1 MLYKKNITVFLYQ
14 YGELSM
20 KLKLDENGG
29 VVLLEG
35 KPVYVQEDGKEIPFD
50 AAAAMSK
57 IAALNAEAKEHRL
70 KKNELAEQ
78 LKKFEGIE
86 DPNVALDAIEKI
98 KNLDMTKMLDV
109 DKVEQLKRQ
118 MADTFEVNKKSILD
132 GFEKEKRELRQALEA
147 KDKDI
152 YKLMVSSQ
160 FSKSPFFSGENP
172 KTLLPADMATEYF
185 GKHFKIEENRIVGY
199 LDGEKILS
207 KTKYGELAD
216 FDEALETIIEKYPMK
231 DRILRAGHAGGPP
244 SGGNSS
250 PGQNSNAVRRND
262 QASFIKN
269 IEDIAKG
276 KLKVI

>member
-1 MLYKKNITVFLYQ
+1 
-14 YGELSM
+14 M
-20 KLKLDENGG
+20 KLKLDENNN

-35 KPVYVQEDGKEIPFD
+35 KPIYVTEDGKEMPFD

-57 IAALNAEAKEHRL
+57 IAALNAEAKDHRL

-86 DPNVALDAIEKI
+86 DPAMALGAIEKI
-98 KNLDMTKMLDV
+98 KNLDLTKMLDV
-109 DKVEQLKRQ
+109 DKVEALKRQ

-132 GFEKEKRELRQALEA
+132 QFDKEKRELKQALDL

-160 FSKSPFFSGENP
+160 FAKSPFFSGENP

-185 GKHFKIEENRIVGY
+185 GKHFKVEDNRIVGY
-199 LDGEKILS
+199 LDDEKILS

-216 FDEALETIIEKYPMK
+216 FDEALETIIDKYPMK
-231 DRILRAGHAGGPP
+231 DRILKAGHTGGPP
-244 SGGNSS
+244 AAGNS
-250 PGQNSNAVRRND
+250 GQSGSGSGIQRHD
-262 QASFIKN
+262 QSAYIKN
-269 IEDIAKG
+269 IEAIATG
-276 KLKVI
+276 KLKVIS

>member
-1 MLYKKNITVFLYQ
+1 
-14 YGELSM
+14 M
-20 KLKLDENGG
+20 KLKLDESGNAI
-29 VVLLEG
+29 LLEG
-35 KPVYVQEDGKEIPFD
+35 KPMYVMEDGKDIPFD
-50 AAAAMSK
+50 APAAMSK

-86 DPNVALDAIEKI
+86 DPAIALDAMEKM
-98 KNLDMTKMLDV
+98 KSLDLTKMLDV
-109 DKVEQLKRQ
+109 DKVEALKRQ

-132 GFEKEKRELRQALEA
+132 SFDKEKRELKTALEA

-160 FSKSPFFSGENP
+160 FAKSPFFSGENP

-185 GKHFKIEENRIVGY
+185 GKHFKVEDNRIVGY

-216 FDEALETIIEKYPMK
+216 FDEALETIIDKYPMK
-231 DRILRAGHAGGPP
+231 DRILKAGHAGGPP
-244 SGGNSS
+244 ASGNAGRDASGNLI
-250 PGQNSNAVRRND
+250 RRHD
-262 QASFIKN
+262 QSAFIKN

-276 KLKVI
+276 KLKVG